1 MKETSENFFFKKKK
15 QKTFAHPGHGGFHGL
30 DLIKQSFFCCFF
42 VHKKA
47 VLSSLAFA
55 SLLTIAAC
63 GSAPPPAPVV
73 YKPLDY
79 SYLPPLT
86 LRVAS
91 VNVQNTYVPGPDEAT
106 LIGQDPEAPANAL
119 SDLLNRR
126 LIPSG
131 APGVANVTIE
141 TASLDESGGNLTG
154 TMAVRVDVASA
165 DGRRTGYTEASVT
178 HSEAAPDNNASEE
191 DVRAALFGMTKTLT
205 DDLNDRLQYQL
216 QHNLASWMVYGA
228 DAGAVPVVSGTN
240 GGSGGIV
247 ATPLPEPGG
256 APASGEAP
264 TAPAGPALAPGN
276 ALPPGSLPLGTLPM
290 GTVPVPANNS
300 GVSQ

>member
-1 MKETSENFFFKKKK
+1 VSEVSKRFFFEKKK
-15 QKTFAHPGHGGFHGL
+15 QKTFAKLGYGGF
-30 DLIKQSFFCCFF
+30 DAAVSRNQRFFCCFF

-47 VLSSLAFA
+47 VLSFLAVASVFSL
-55 SLLTIAAC
+55 AAC

-91 VNVQNTYVPGPDEAT
+91 VNVQNAYVPGPDEAT

-141 TASLDESGGNLTG
+141 TASLDESGGNLMG

-165 DGRRTGYTEASVT
+165 DGHRTGYTEASVT
-178 HSEAAPDNNASEE
+178 HSEAAPDNNASQE
-191 DVRAALFGMTKTLT
+191 DVRAALFAMTKTLT
-205 DDLNDRLQYQL
+205 EDLNDRLQYQL

-228 DAGAVPVVSGTN
+228 NAGTAPVVSGADA
-240 GGSGGIV
+240 GSGGIL
-247 ATPLPEPGG
+247 ATPLPVPAAGGAIAAPGG
-256 APASGEAP
+256 PV
-264 TAPAGPALAPGN
+264 LAPGN
-276 ALPPGSLPLGTLPM
+276 TLPAGSLPLGTLPM
-290 GTVPVPANNS
+290 GSVPIPAHSS

>member
-1 MKETSENFFFKKKK
+1 M
-15 QKTFAHPGHGGFHGL
+15 G
-30 DLIKQSFFCCFF
+30 C
-42 VHKKA
+42 
-47 VLSSLAFA
+47 LAFA
-55 SLLTIAAC
+55 SILSLAAC
-63 GSAPPPAPVV
+63 GGGPPPAPIV
-73 YKPLDY
+73 YKPIDF

-106 LIGQDPEAPANAL
+106 LIGEDPEAPANAL

-165 DGRRTGYTEASVT
+165 DGRGTGFTEANVSHT
-178 HSEAAPDNNASEE
+178 EAAPDNDASQE
-191 DVRAALFGMTKTLT
+191 DVRASLFGMTKTLT
-205 DDLNDRLQYQL
+205 EDLNDRLQYQL
-216 QHNLASWMVYGA
+216 QHNLASWMVYGTG
-228 DAGAVPVVSGTN
+228 AGAAPVVSGIN
-240 GGSGGIV
+240 GAAAGGIV
-247 ATPLPEPGG
+247 ATPLPGSAPPQPLTPATG
-256 APASGEAP
+256 AAP
-264 TAPAGPALAPGN
+264 PVLVPGN
-276 ALPPGSLPLGTLPM
+276 TLPPGSLKLGVLPAGSVPLPPPGT
-290 GTVPVPANNS
+290 

>member
-1 MKETSENFFFKKKK
+1 MSDVSQRFFFEKKK
-15 QKTFAHPGHGGFHGL
+15 QKTFAKLGHGRFHKHGPR
-30 DLIKQSFFCCFF
+30 KQSFFCFFF
-42 VHKKA
+42 VHKKEILPCLA
-47 VLSSLAFA
+47 LTFSLA
-55 SLLTIAAC
+55 AC
-63 GSAPPPAPVV
+63 SSAPPPAPVV

-106 LIGQDPEAPANAL
+106 LIGQAPEAPANAV
-119 SDLLNRR
+119 SDLLNLR

-154 TMAVRVDVASA
+154 TMTVRVDVASA
-165 DGRRTGYTEASVT
+165 DGRSTGFTEASVT
-178 HSEAAPDNNASEE
+178 HSEAAPDNNASQE
-191 DVRAALFGMTKTLT
+191 DLRAALFGMTKTLT
-205 DDLNDRLQYQL
+205 EDLNNRLQYQL

-228 DAGAVPVVSGTN
+228 NAGAAPVVSGASPV
-240 GGSGGIV
+240 SGGIL
-247 ATPLPEPGG
+247 ATPLPGPGAGTAPPPG
-256 APASGEAP
+256 APV
-264 TAPAGPALAPGN
+264 LAPGN
-276 ALPPGSLPLGTLPM
+276 TLPPGSLPLGTLPM
-290 GTVPVPANNS
+290 GSVPVPANGS